1 MAKPG
6 KFILNKLIRK
16 IAALSSE
23 GQRKSYCRELLC
35 CSGRALCCSGTRLR
49 EADGRAPGLAVL
61 GAPSPHGPAAPRG
74 RWVGNF
80 LGHGAATHWGARP
93 LELLGSAERAS
104 WQEPGL
110 PFPSFLKL
118 PSAMGLLF
126 SMQGFHQP
134 LRGRGH
140 WEELHRTPRAGGCW
154 VQSAQPKALP
164 RGRLVPALLPGPRC
178 SQQSSWPQ
186 GWQLSAP
193 AQGTPPAGLG
203 KGRVCC
209 AGTTTVR
216 AWGWQAGPQGHRGT
230 CFFLP
235 GAAGF
240 NSLFFFWCLVQNT
253 SVICSTLQGC
263 SERLS
268 AVGQIP

>member
-61 GAPSPHGPAAPRG
+61 GAPSPCGPAVPRG

-104 WQEPGL
+104 WQELGL

-134 LRGRGH
+134 PRVRGH
-140 WEELHRTPRAGGCW
+140 WGRAAQDPKSRRLLGSTCTTQSVALRQAGACVAPWPPLLTAELLDTERESLLCRDHHCACLGLASRTPRTSQDLQLLFTWGC
-154 VQSAQPKALP
+154 
-164 RGRLVPALLPGPRC
+164 RI
-178 SQQSSWPQ
+178 
-186 GWQLSAP
+186 
-193 AQGTPPAGLG
+193 
-203 KGRVCC
+203 
-209 AGTTTVR
+209 
-216 AWGWQAGPQGHRGT
+216 
-230 CFFLP
+230 
-235 GAAGF
+235 
-240 NSLFFFWCLVQNT
+240 LFSFFWCQVQT
-253 SVICSTLQGC
+253 TCTICSTLQGC
-263 SERLS
+263 SGRLS